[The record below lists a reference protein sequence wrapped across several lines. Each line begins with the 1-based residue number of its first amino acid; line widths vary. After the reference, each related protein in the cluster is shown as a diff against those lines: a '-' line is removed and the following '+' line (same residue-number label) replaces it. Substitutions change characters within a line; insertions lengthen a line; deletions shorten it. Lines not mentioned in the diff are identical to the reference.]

1 MLRPAMTQILKP
13 GESYYKFVV
22 AVAKKAREIAEDAEE
37 NHITL
42 EEKPVS
48 LALDLF
54 ATGSERLSDFDCSM
68 TERK

>member
-22 AVAKKAREIAEDAEE
+22 AVAKKAREIAAEAEE
-37 NHITL
+37 NHIAL

-54 ATGSERLSDFDCSM
+54 ATGVERLSDFDCSM

>member
-1 MLRPAMTQILKP
+1 MTQILKP

-22 AVAKKAREIAEDAEE
+22 AVAKKAREIAAEAEE
-37 NHITL
+37 NHIAL

-54 ATGSERLSDFDCSM
+54 ATGVERLSDFDCSM